1 MSNRLIALASAASAL
16 AVAAYLARSQRPAT
30 RQPIVGAAAGAG
42 EPGPECGP
50 ELEAFGVEEFQD
62 VPTQAPA

>member
-30 RQPIVGAAAGAG
+30 RQPTVGAVTG
-42 EPGPECGP
+42 EPSPESGP